1 MIMVTC
7 WLKENGIVAIIS
19 GFIEF
24 FSPSDIS
31 EVSYKY
37 KLSEEVCLSMINT
50 HMCKMFIK
58 CSRIWLCSHLVGIL
72 SLKLS

>member
-7 WLKENGIVAIIS
+7 WLKENGIVAIIR

-24 FSPSDIS
+24 FPLRDIS

-50 HMCKMFIK
+50 H
-58 CSRIWLCSHLVGIL
+58 V
-72 SLKLS
+72 